1 GEPFRKVNPKTLCNK
16 EATAPRIEAELA
28 AMRKSAKQRDLVIV
42 FFACHGVLDKTG
54 FYLLTHEANTNKL
67 ETTCLSGTK
76 LRDELKQYK
85 CQVLLMMDAC
95 QSNGFGTGKK
105 LTKLGFKPAT
115 EEAARNLSDDD
126 CSVAVMAAAMAN
138 EQAEGI
144 GGFGL
149 FTR

>member
-1 GEPFRKVNPKTLCNK
+1 
-16 EATAPRIEAELA
+16 
-28 AMRKSAKQRDLVIV
+28 
-42 FFACHGVLDKTG
+42 
-54 FYLLTHEANTNKL
+54 
-67 ETTCLSGTK
+67 
-76 LRDELKQYK
+76 
-85 CQVLLMMDAC
+85 MMDAC

-144 GGFGL
+144 GGVGL
-149 FTR
+149 FTPGLLEALEKKPGVPFNTLNQRLYLHHLHSYVFDQVSTRSEQRQHPFLVLPSIVVSFVVR